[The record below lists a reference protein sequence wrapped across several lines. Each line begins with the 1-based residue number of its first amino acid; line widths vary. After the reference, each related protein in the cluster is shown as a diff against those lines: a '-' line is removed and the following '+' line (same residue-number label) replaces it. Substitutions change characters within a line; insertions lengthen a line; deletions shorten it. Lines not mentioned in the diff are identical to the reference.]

1 MLNGKIYAEGKIY
14 RCFDDMWFMKH
25 CVGSSYVKE
34 SEIFLL
40 DIERKTHIKQEVIH
54 GFPETYIYDIV
65 F

>member
-1 MLNGKIYAEGKIY
+1 MLNGKIFAERKIY
-14 RCFDDMWFMKH
+14 ECHVKLWLMKQ

-54 GFPETYIYDIV
+54 GFPKTYIYDII

>member
-1 MLNGKIYAEGKIY
+1 MLNGKIFAERKIY
-14 RCFDDMWFMKH
+14 ECYAKMWFMKQ

-54 GFPETYIYDIV
+54 AFPKTYIYDII